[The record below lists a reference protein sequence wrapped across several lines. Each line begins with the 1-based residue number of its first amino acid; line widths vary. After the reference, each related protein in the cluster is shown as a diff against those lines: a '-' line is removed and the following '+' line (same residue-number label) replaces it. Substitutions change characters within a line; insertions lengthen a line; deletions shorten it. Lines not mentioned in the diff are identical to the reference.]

1 MIRSI
6 LAGVLFLLAC
16 AAFGYLAGRALD
28 IEARG
33 DAHRIEKFKHMRISE

>member
-1 MIRSI
+1 MIRNIS
-6 LAGVLFLLAC
+6 AGILFLLAC

-33 DAHRIEKFKHMRISE
+33 DAQRIQNFKHMRIAQ